1 MRRVRW
7 TSRLGAVA
15 VAAGLS
21 FATMPAYAGP
31 PEGGAEGEPPAAEGA
46 EAPPEEGI
54 EAGEGDA
61 AQGDPPTEGGE
72 QPPEA
77 GQAEGGEGA
86 EAPAPEPAPEPAE
99 GPAEQPAPE
108 ESSAE
113 DTDMSDARAAFAKA
127 AKYYELGEYGE
138 AIVIFENLFEQTAN
152 IALLFNIGQSY
163 WKRFNVDPNVA
174 YLRKAKQMFEN
185 YNTRSAAEDPQYNSR
200 EVDRYIAAIDAQML
214 GVEAADRASLQPVGP
229 TKADREFDQRTVVNK
244 TLIITGTVAIVL
256 GSAATLLGLA
266 GGLTRAGTSFSLDQN
281 GGRGN
286 GSPNLLSPSEN
297 EQLRSAY
304 LLGGQLAFAGLISG
318 GILLPVGITL
328 SVVGNQRQKKQI
340 QELAVAPGSLLQVRF

>member
-1 MRRVRW
+1 MRRLRW

-21 FATMPAYAGP
+21 LSTTPAYAGP
-31 PEGGAEGEPPAAEGA
+31 PEEGAEADPPAADGA
-46 EAPPEEGI
+46 EAPPEEGT
-54 EAGEGDA
+54 EAGEGEA
-61 AQGDPPTEGGE
+61 AADDPPTEGGE
-72 QPPEA
+72 QPPEGEAEA
-77 GQAEGGEGA
+77 GGA
-86 EAPAPEPAPEPAE
+86 EAPAEPAPEPAE
-99 GPAEQPAPE
+99 EPAEETAPE

-113 DTDMSDARAAFAKA
+113 DTDMSDVRAAFAKA

-152 IALLFNIGQSY
+152 IALLFNLGQSY

-185 YNTRSAAEDPQYNSR
+185 YNTRSAADDPEYNSR

-318 GILLPVGITL
+318 GVLLPVGITL

-340 QELAVAPGSLLQVRF
+340 QELAVAPGSLIQVRF